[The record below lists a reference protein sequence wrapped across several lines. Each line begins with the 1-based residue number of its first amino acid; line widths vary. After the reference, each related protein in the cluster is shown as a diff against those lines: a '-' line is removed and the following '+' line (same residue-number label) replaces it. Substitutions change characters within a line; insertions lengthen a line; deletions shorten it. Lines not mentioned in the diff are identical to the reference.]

1 MKGLI
6 LAAGRGSRLLPISAT
21 RPKHAVPV
29 AGVPII
35 ARGVQAL
42 RDAGVQDIGIVT
54 SPSSEQDLRDAT
66 QHSGHLTFIRQ
77 YDPLGTGHAVLTA
90 RHFLEGS
97 PTLLYL
103 GDNLFEDSLSPMIG
117 ALRYG
122 DAAIGVKEVPNPQ
135 AYGVAVVKAG
145 RLLRLV
151 EKPRTPESNL
161 ASCGVFSFKP
171 GLIDLLEDLP
181 HSTRGEIEFPQ
192 ALTALLAQGGQV
204 RAVEFQGFWSD
215 AGAPDDLLSANTHY
229 LRGLSPRV
237 EGRVERSA
245 LQGPVVIE
253 AGALVEDSV
262 IQGPVWI
269 GPHAVVRGATL
280 GPFVS
285 VGAHARV
292 DSAQVSGAL
301 IDEFARVLHPTR
313 PIHRSLIGRHALV
326 TAPSDTGLQM
336 VIGDRSVMRM

>member
-6 LAAGRGSRLLPISAT
+6 LAAGRGSRLLPLSAT

-35 ARGVQAL
+35 VRAVQAL
-42 RDAGVQDIGIVT
+42 RQAGVQDIGIVT

-97 PTLLYL
+97 STLLYL
-103 GDNLFEDSLSPMIG
+103 GDNLFEDALTPLIS

-122 DAAIGVKEVPNPQ
+122 DAAIGVKEVTNPQ
-135 AYGVAVVKAG
+135 AFGVAVVRAG

-161 ASCGVFSFKP
+161 AACGVFTFKP
-171 GLIDLLEDLP
+171 VLIDVLEDLP

-192 ALTALLAQGGQV
+192 ALTQLLTQGGQV
-204 RAVEFQGFWSD
+204 RAVEFKGFWSD
-215 AGAPDDLLSANTHY
+215 AGSPEDLLSANTHY
-229 LRGLSPRV
+229 LSHLTPCQD
-237 EGRVERSA
+237 GRVERSTVT
-245 LQGPVVIE
+245 GPVVIE
-253 AGALVEDSV
+253 AGAVVEDSV
-262 IQGPVWI
+262 LQGPVWI

-292 DSAQVSGAL
+292 DSAQVTVSL
-301 IDEFARVLHPTR
+301 IDEFARILHPAR

>member
-21 RPKHAVPV
+21 RAKHAVPV

-35 ARGVQAL
+35 ARAVQAL
-42 RDAGVQDIGIVT
+42 RAAGVNDIGIVT
-54 SPSSEQDLRDAT
+54 SPSSETDLRDAT

-77 YDPLGTGHAVLTA
+77 YDPLGTGHAVLSA

-97 PTLLYL
+97 SALLYL
-103 GDNLFEDSLSPMIG
+103 GDNLFEDSLTPLIT
-117 ALRYG
+117 ALRYA
-122 DAAIGVKEVPNPQ
+122 DAVIGVKEVPNPQ

-145 RLLRLV
+145 RLTRLV

-161 ASCGVFSFKP
+161 AACGVFSFKP
-171 GLIDLLEDLP
+171 PLMDILEDLP

-192 ALTALLAQGGQV
+192 ALTQLLVQGRQV
-204 RAVEFQGFWSD
+204 RAVEFKGFWTD
-215 AGAPDDLLSANTHY
+215 AGAPEDLLGANTHY
-229 LRGLSPRV
+229 LTLLQGRV
-237 EGRVERSA
+237 DGRVERST
-245 LQGPVVIE
+245 LTGPVVIE

-262 IQGPVWI
+262 ITGPVWI

-292 DSAQVSGAL
+292 DSARINSSL

-313 PIHRSLIGRHALV
+313 PLTRSLIGRHALV
-326 TAPSDTGLQM
+326 TAPSDSGLQM